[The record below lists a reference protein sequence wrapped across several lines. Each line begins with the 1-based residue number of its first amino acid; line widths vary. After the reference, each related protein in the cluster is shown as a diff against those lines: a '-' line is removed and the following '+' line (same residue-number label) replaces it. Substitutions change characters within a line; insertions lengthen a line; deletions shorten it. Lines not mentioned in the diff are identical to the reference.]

1 MCEIIHANYFYDMKI
16 CKIMCV
22 ISLYPFGPSKQ
33 RRRIIAACNRS
44 VSLVQVQGNV
54 RDIFAQKGDAMR
66 ACLKMRHTPKLQRF
80 YGK

>member
-1 MCEIIHANYFYDMKI
+1 MCEIIFAYYIYDMKV

-22 ISLYPFGPSKQ
+22 ISLYPFGPSKL
-33 RRRIIAACNRS
+33 RRRIIAACHRS

-54 RDIFAQKGDAMR
+54 RDIFAQKGDAMQ
-66 ACLKMRHTPKLQRF
+66 ACLKMRHTPKLQCF